1 MLNRVQSANRNEQQN
16 RKTEVFWQKTDLK
29 AAKTAKPKIPMPPS
43 RLPSS
48 MAALHN
54 TPRYSRES
62 DYMEPFWAKKTF
74 KWAYAQLCQADFILA
89 CHVYFLSPIHDP

>member
-1 MLNRVQSANRNEQQN
+1 
-16 RKTEVFWQKTDLK
+16 
-29 AAKTAKPKIPMPPS
+29 MPPS

-62 DYMEPFWAKKTF
+62 DYMEPFGPTLNYVKQTLFWLVT
-74 KWAYAQLCQADFILA
+74 
-89 CHVYFLSPIHDP
+89 

>member
-29 AAKTAKPKIPMPPS
+29 AAKTAKSKIPMPPS

-62 DYMEPFWAKKTF
+62 DYMEPFGQKK
-74 KWAYAQLCQADFILA
+74 
-89 CHVYFLSPIHDP
+89 LSNGPTLNYVKQTLFWLVT

>member
-62 DYMEPFWAKKTF
+62 DYMEPFGQKK
-74 KWAYAQLCQADFILA
+74 
-89 CHVYFLSPIHDP
+89 LSNGPTLNYVKQTLFWLVT